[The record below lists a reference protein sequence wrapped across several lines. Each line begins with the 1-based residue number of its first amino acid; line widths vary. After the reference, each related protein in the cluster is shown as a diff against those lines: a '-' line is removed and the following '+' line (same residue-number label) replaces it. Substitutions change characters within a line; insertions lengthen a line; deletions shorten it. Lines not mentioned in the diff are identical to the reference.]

1 MPIIEKRCCAS
12 YWKMVLFACISTGRT
27 EKRNTAEKEKKKMK
41 EKKDTMTVKKEYI
54 IQSHIRHLR
63 RTTLVMFCTSKA
75 VLKLPK
81 SARFT
86 ESSMLWEITMKIQF
100 LRLRSP

>member
-1 MPIIEKRCCAS
+1 MREEGYGDGEERVYHPESHSSPSAHS
-12 YWKMVLFACISTGRT
+12 GDVLYF
-27 EKRNTAEKEKKKMK
+27 E
-41 EKKDTMTVKKEYI
+41 
-54 IQSHIRHLR
+54 
-63 RTTLVMFCTSKA
+63 A